1 MAASQIYNF
10 YININVA
17 NTRRVWHSVSVDLAE
32 LRVFLTVA
40 SERSFSRAA
49 ARLHRTQPA
58 VSQAVKRLEG
68 ALGEQL
74 IDRSSR
80 DGRLT
85 EAGRLLRDYA
95 DRLLRLSSEAE
106 TAVRTLRS
114 RGGGRV
120 LIGANEAGID
130 ALLPLLG
137 VFRRAHPD
145 VEVEVRRVAARQIGG
160 ELATRGLDFGVLSF
174 APAEAGLH
182 SIVVGED
189 ELVMLAHPSHRF
201 ARRATVAMA
210 DVGREVVIAHNE
222 SSPARDRVLRTFER
236 KHQPLNIQV
245 SLPSL
250 DAIKRAVEMKLG
262 VAILPR
268 RCALAEIARGQ
279 LAAVRIDEL
288 RLRRRVRL
296 VYRLGGQRS
305 HAADAFLEAARAWHE
320 GASGLTRQ
328 IG

>member
-1 MAASQIYNF
+1 M
-10 YININVA
+10 
-17 NTRRVWHSVSVDLAE
+17 DLAE

-49 ARLHRTQPA
+49 TRLHRTQPA
-58 VSQAVKRLEG
+58 VSQAVKRLEE

-74 IDRSSR
+74 IDRTAH

-95 DRLLRLSSEAE
+95 DRLLRLSAEAE
-106 TAVRTLRS
+106 TAVRKLRS
-114 RGGGRV
+114 LGGGRV
-120 LIGANEAGID
+120 LIGANEAGVD

-137 VFRRAHPD
+137 VFRRTHPE
-145 VEVEVRRVAARQIGG
+145 VEVEVRRVASRQMGA
-160 ELATRGLDFGVLSF
+160 ELATRSLDFGVLSF
-174 APAEAGLH
+174 APAEAGLQ

-189 ELVMLAHPSHRF
+189 ELVMLAHPSHRL
-201 ARRATVAMA
+201 ARRGTVGLA

-222 SSPARDRVLRTFER
+222 SSPARDRVLRTFEQ

-245 SLPSL
+245 ALPSL

-279 LAAVRIDEL
+279 LTAVRIAEL
-288 RLRRRVRL
+288 RLRRLVRL
-296 VYRLGGQRS
+296 VYRQGGQRS
-305 HAADAFLEAARAWHE
+305 HAADAFLDVARAWHE
-320 GASGLTRQ
+320 GTARVHPVNRET
-328 IG
+328 